1 MNWNYRI
8 VKKRYDNNQDDHQVW
23 FEVVEAF
30 YDEDGVINGWTDT
43 TDQPLRIVGDTAEEL
58 IEVYETI
65 LKDLKKS
72 KDWRNFIIDDD
83 KFEGERDD
91 KWGCP

>member
-8 VKKRYDNNQDDHQVW
+8 VKKGYDNNQDDHKVW

-30 YDEDGVINGWTDT
+30 YEEDGTVSGWTDT

-58 IEVYETI
+58 IEVYEMI

-72 KDWRNFIIDDD
+72 KDDIIDDNRFD
-83 KFEGERDD
+83 
-91 KWGCP
+91 